1 MKTIYSAIYNGGC
14 FPFEGLAEEVSF
26 ATSPEQLKDFNSAL
40 VLWGGADIDPQVYG
54 HKKGTRT
61 YSSVNRDNLEIDLVN
76 QAIKMGIPIIGVCRG
91 AQLLCA
97 MAGGY
102 LIQHT
107 TGHAGTGHTI
117 ETSKGEII
125 HVNSIH
131 HQMMYIPER
140 VDHEVLAWSCEPKS
154 SCYLYQNDLDHVPP
168 EKELEFVYFPKIKGY
183 AIQWHPEAM
192 SANSRATKYILE
204 ELYEHGTT

>member
-1 MKTIYSAIYNGGC
+1 MKTIYSAVYNGGC

-26 ATSPEQLKDFNSAL
+26 ATTPEELKGFNSAL
-40 VLWGGADIDPQVYG
+40 VLWGGADISPSIYG
-54 HKKGTRT
+54 HAKGART
-61 YSSVNRDNLEIDLVN
+61 YASPQRDNLEVELVHK
-76 QAIKMGIPIIGVCRG
+76 AIELGIPIIGVCRG

-107 TGHAGTGHTI
+107 TGHAGIGHPI

-125 HVNSIH
+125 QVNSIH
-131 HQMMYIPER
+131 HQMMFVPEE
-140 VDHEVLAWSCEPKS
+140 VDHEVLAWSAENRS
-154 SCYLYQNDLDHVPP
+154 QVYLYGPDLDHEPP

-192 SANSRATKYILE
+192 SPNSRATKYILE
-204 ELYEHGTT
+204 ELYGHGIK